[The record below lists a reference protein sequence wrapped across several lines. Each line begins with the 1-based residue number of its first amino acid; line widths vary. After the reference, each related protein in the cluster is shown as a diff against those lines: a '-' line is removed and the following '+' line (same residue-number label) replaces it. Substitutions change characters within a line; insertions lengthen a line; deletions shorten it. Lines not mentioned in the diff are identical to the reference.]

1 MVLREENCGQRRIS
15 DTPAY
20 GCNFYVIE
28 THNDNDSFDASRD
41 PHHMPIAN
49 TPHKAPTKG
58 PHKNVGDLSLAWCMV
73 PQLCSL

>member
-1 MVLREENCGQRRIS
+1 MVLREENCGQHNKAYILQLIVAIS
-15 DTPAY
+15 
-20 GCNFYVIE
+20 VIE
-28 THNDNDSFDASRD
+28 THNDNDSFDASPD
-41 PHHMPIAN
+41 PHHMPITN